1 MKSLVAF
8 TKKEWMEQARSGKL
22 LIIGVLFIMKG
33 IMNPALAKMTPWL
46 LEMMSESLEKIG
58 MTVTQIS
65 VNALDSWQQFYKN
78 IPMGLIAF
86 VLIEGGIFTKEYE
99 SGTLVLSLT
108 KGLERYKVAVSKAFV
123 LIALWTVGY
132 WLCFVISY
140 GYNAY
145 FWDNSVAQNLILS
158 AVNWWIFGLFILSLT
173 VLFSVLAKSNSA
185 VFGGVGGTVLVLYLL
200 SLFPKLK
207 EYLPPM
213 LADGNSLIFGLKDV
227 KAYSAAVCITIVLST
242 LCFAASIPIFN
253 KKQL

>member
-8 TKKEWMEQARSGKL
+8 TKKERVEQARSGKL
-22 LIIGVLFIMKG
+22 LIIGIMFVLMG
-33 IMNPALAKMTPWL
+33 VMNPAIAKMTPWL
-46 LEMMSESLEKIG
+46 LEMLSESLEKIG

-86 VLIEGGIFTKEYE
+86 LLIEGGIFTKEYE

-108 KGLERYKVAVSKAFV
+108 KGLERYKVVVSKALV

-132 WLCFVISY
+132 WLCFVITY
-140 GYNAY
+140 GYNA
-145 FWDNSVAQNLILS
+145 VAQNLILS
-158 AVNWWIFGLFILSLT
+158 AVNWWVFGLFILSLT
-173 VLFSVLAKSNSA
+173 VFFSVLSKSNSA
-185 VFGGVGGTVLVLYLL
+185 VFGGVGGSVLALYII

-207 EYLPPM
+207 EYSPLM
-213 LADGNSLIFGLKDV
+213 LADGNSLIFGLKEI
-227 KAYSAAVCITIVLST
+227 KAYSTAVCITIVLSA

>member
-1 MKSLVAF
+1 MKSLIAF
-8 TKKEWMEQARSGKL
+8 SKKEWMEQARSGKL

-99 SGTLVLSLT
+99 SGTLLLSLT
-108 KGLERYKVAVSKAFV
+108 KGLERYKVVVSKAFV

-145 FWDNSVAQNLILS
+145 FWDNSVARNLIPS

-173 VLFSVLAKSNSA
+173 VFFSVLSKSNSA
-185 VFGGVGGTVLVLYLL
+185 VFGGVGGSVLAMYIL

-207 EYLPPM
+207 EYFPLM
-213 LADGNSLIFGLKDV
+213 LADGNSLISGLKDV
-227 KAYSAAVCITIVLST
+227 KAYGAAVCITIVLSA

>member
-1 MKSLVAF
+1 MKSLIAF
-8 TKKEWMEQARSGKL
+8 SKKERMEQARSGKL
-22 LIIGVLFIMKG
+22 LIIGIMFVLMG
-33 IMNPALAKMTPWL
+33 IMNPAIAKMTPWL

-58 MTVTQIS
+58 MTITQIKVS
-65 VNALDSWQQFYKN
+65 ALDSWQQFYKN

-86 VLIEGGIFTKEYE
+86 LLIEGGIFTKEYE
-99 SGTLVLSLT
+99 SGTLLLSLT
-108 KGLERYKVAVSKAFV
+108 KGLERYKVVVSKAFV

-145 FWDNSVAQNLILS
+145 FWDNSVAQNLIPS

-173 VLFSVLAKSNSA
+173 VFFSVLSKSNSA
-185 VFGGVGGTVLVLYLL
+185 VFGGVGGSVLAMYIL

-207 EYLPPM
+207 EYFPLM
-213 LADGNSLIFGLKDV
+213 LADGNSLISGLKDV
-227 KAYSAAVCITIVLST
+227 KAYGTAVCITIVLSA

>member
-1 MKSLVAF
+1 MKSLIAF

-22 LIIGVLFIMKG
+22 IILGILFIIMG
-33 IMNPALAKMTPWL
+33 VMNPALAKMTPWL

-58 MTVTQIS
+58 MTITQIS
-65 VNALDSWQQFYKN
+65 VSALDSWQQFYKN
-78 IPMGLIAF
+78 IPMSLIAF

-123 LIALWTVGY
+123 LIVLWTMGY
-132 WLCFVISY
+132 WLCFVITY

-145 FWDNSVAQNLILS
+145 FWDNSVARNLITS
-158 AVNWWIFGLFILSLT
+158 AANWWVFGLFILSLT
-173 VLFSVLAKSNSA
+173 VLFSVLSKSNSA
-185 VFGGVGGTVLVLYLL
+185 VFGGVGGAALVLYLL

-207 EYLPPM
+207 EYLP
-213 LADGNSLIFGLKDV
+213 LLLSDGNSLIFGLKGT
-227 KAYSAAVCITIVLST
+227 KAYTAAVCITLVLSVFF
-242 LCFAASIPIFN
+242 FAVSIPIFN

>member
-8 TKKEWMEQARSGKL
+8 TKKERMEQARSGKL
-22 LIIGVLFIMKG
+22 LIIGVLFIMMG

-86 VLIEGGIFTKEYE
+86 LLIEGGIFTKEYE

-108 KGLERYKVAVSKAFV
+108 KGLERYKVVVSKALV

-132 WLCFVISY
+132 WLCFVITY
-140 GYNAY
+140 GYNAC
-145 FWDNSVAQNLILS
+145 FWDNSVAQNLIPS
-158 AVNWWIFGLFILSLT
+158 AVNWWVFGLFILSLT
-173 VLFSVLAKSNSA
+173 VFFSVLSKSNSA
-185 VFGGVGGTVLVLYLL
+185 VFGGVGGSVLALYII

-207 EYLPPM
+207 EYSPLM
-213 LADGNSLIFGLKDV
+213 LADGNSLIFGLKEIES
-227 KAYSAAVCITIVLST
+227 YTAAACITLLLSVF
-242 LCFAASIPIFN
+242 CFAASIPIFN

>member
-1 MKSLVAF
+1 MKSLITF
-8 TKKEWMEQARSGKL
+8 TKKERMEQARSGKL
-22 LIIGVLFIMKG
+22 IIIGVMFVLMG
-33 IMNPALAKMTPWL
+33 VMNPAIAKMTPWI

-58 MTVTQIS
+58 MTITQIKVS
-65 VNALDSWQQFYKN
+65 ALDSWQQFYKN

-86 VLIEGGIFTKEYE
+86 LLIEGGIFIKEYE

-108 KGLERYKVAVSKAFV
+108 KGLKRYKVVVSKAFV

-132 WLCFVISY
+132 WLCFVITC

-145 FWDNSVAQNLILS
+145 FWDNSVAQNLIPS

-173 VLFSVLAKSNSA
+173 VFFSVLSKSNSA
-185 VFGGVGGTVLVLYLL
+185 VFGGVGGTLLVLYLL

-207 EYLPPM
+207 EYLPLM
-213 LADGNSLIFGLKDV
+213 LADGNSLIFGLKEI
-227 KAYSAAVCITIVLST
+227 KAYSTAVCITIVLSA

>member
-1 MKSLVAF
+1 MKPLIAF
-8 TKKEWMEQARSGKL
+8 SKKERMEQARSGKL
-22 LIIGVLFIMKG
+22 IILGILFIIIG
-33 IMNPALAKMTPWL
+33 IMNPAIAKMTPWL
-46 LEMMSESLEKIG
+46 LEMMSESLEEIG
-58 MTVTQIS
+58 MTITQIKVS
-65 VNALDSWQQFYKN
+65 ALDSWQQFYKN

-86 VLIEGGIFTKEYE
+86 LLIEGGIFTKEYE
-99 SGTLVLSLT
+99 SGTLLLSLT

-132 WLCFVISY
+132 WLCFVITY

-145 FWDNSVAQNLILS
+145 FWDNSAARNLILS

-185 VFGGVGGTVLVLYLL
+185 VFGGIGGSVLAMYIL

-207 EYLPPM
+207 ECLPLM

-227 KAYSAAVCITIVLST
+227 KAYGTAVCITIVLSA